1 MGGFITQRDYDLICE
16 ILQSGAPAL
25 AINLIVRLS
34 NTIDDYQRLKEKEN
48 PSKETVKSD
57 KANKNS
63 K

>member
-25 AINLIVRLS
+25 ANNLIVRLS